1 MVYGVPES
9 QSKDRDNR
17 KTHDKV
23 HFQTICQEGLDM
35 DVDVS
40 DTVRLGEK
48 KEGRNRPLC
57 VKLSD
62 EAEMRR
68 VLRQAKNLA
77 RAEDELLKEIFIRK
91 DMTPMERKEDY
102 ELRKRLKTI
111 REESSQ
117 NGDGIRW
124 IIRRGDIVNATPSDA
139 RARAIRS

>member
-1 MVYGVPES
+1 M
-9 QSKDRDNR
+9 
-17 KTHDKV
+17 
-23 HFQTICQEGLDM
+23 
-35 DVDVS
+35 S

-48 KEGRNRPLC
+48 KEGRNRPLR

-102 ELRKRLKTI
+102 ELRKRLKTK

-117 NGDGIRW
+117 TGDGIRW
-124 IIRRGDIVNATPSDA
+124 IIRRGDIVNATPQRRSSKSD
-139 RARAIRS
+139 